1 MEEQWAINLSLHYK
15 QIILSSFLKPE
26 IWYFIYLY
34 MLHISYLVKKGHLLI
49 SAMVQLKVFH
59 VHTPNIHHLQW
70 TLCSFSYTVF
80 QYMEKAKVYNHR
92 DTWRLP
98 SASLG
103 FTETEEYAQVCELV
117 FV

>member
-1 MEEQWAINLSLHYK
+1 MEEQWANLSLINLSLHYK

-59 VHTPNIHHLQW
+59 VHTPHIHHLQ
-70 TLCSFSYTVF
+70 
-80 QYMEKAKVYNHR
+80 
-92 DTWRLP
+92 
-98 SASLG
+98 
-103 FTETEEYAQVCELV
+103 
-117 FV
+117 